1 MRVQELILIIEDD
14 EAISKMVSFSLHQQ
28 GYKTLVTSDIKSAIR
43 LLNANSPD
51 LILLDLGLPD
61 GDGKGLI
68 KTIRAELSIPII
80 VVSARHEEKEVIA
93 SLDAGADDYVMK
105 PFSIDELLARIRSAQ
120 RRFLGLQPMV
130 NVILCHDI
138 KLDIEHHLA
147 WNGDE
152 LLKLTPT
159 EFNLLK
165 YFILHRNQVLPY
177 ARILKDVWG
186 VGYQNE
192 MQYLRTYINTLRKKI
207 EADTARPTYIQTE
220 LGIGYRFICEHF
232 DNTISLEKD

>member
-1 MRVQELILIIEDD
+1 
-14 EAISKMVSFSLHQQ
+14 
-28 GYKTLVTSDIKSAIR
+28 
-43 LLNANSPD
+43 
-51 LILLDLGLPD
+51 
-61 GDGKGLI
+61 
-68 KTIRAELSIPII
+68 
-80 VVSARHEEKEVIA
+80 VIA

-130 NVILCHDI
+130 NVILCHEI
-138 KLDIEHHLA
+138 RLDIEHHLA

-207 EADTARPTYIQTE
+207 ETDTARPAYIQTE